1 VATFNA
7 DKYQIVSKT
16 NDIFSD
22 FSSNLD
28 IHPNTRDVIRI
39 RNEQAITAAIKNLL
53 LTDMY
58 ERPFQPS
65 IGSNVRYALFEN
77 PSAMTAIMIQTAIED
92 TIRNHEKR
100 IQLVSVV
107 VEPDIELQTYNIKLT
122 YTLIN
127 SVTPVTMTMFLDRIR

>member
-1 VATFNA
+1 MATFNA

-16 NDIFSD
+16 NDLFSD
-22 FSSNLD
+22 FNLNLD